1 MYRYS
6 TKTSNVPA
14 SAKVRLK
21 SNWQSKR
28 PMRSVDSE
36 VYGLVVLH
44 LFNRITYMYVREFGN
59 EYLNADT
66 GKPTCWFGVKSP
78 NIRGGDIL
86 FLENNNNKE
95 YCVYTNE

>member
-1 MYRYS
+1 MQN

-14 SAKVRLK
+14 SAKVRLM

-44 LFNRITYMYVREFGN
+44 LFNRITYMYTRGFGN

-66 GKPTCWFGVKSP
+66 GKPTCWFGEGLTDWNFVR
-78 NIRGGDIL
+78 I
-86 FLENNNNKE
+86 
-95 YCVYTNE
+95 NEG